1 MVKKRRFSL
10 EMKDGV
16 EVRTLEELQDN
27 FSLEKV
33 LFYISNGKMQTWLRK
48 RDYNDIA
55 DSIEQ
60 LDSSDPEYNKNICGI
75 FGVEYDESELEDLE
89 KAKERNRKLELL
101 KQFTDNQEILDNAYF
116 AAFEQDDIYDLLD
129 EGANTIYL
137 CGERFSIP
145 LTVSGVTYI
154 GVNNPVAVISSK
166 TVIDWNE
173 KNISISGVR
182 FDDKYQTLFRTKEN
196 NEKAE
201 LEARIR
207 AEEEARIRVEMES
220 MRQTERGSYNTES
233 KTIKKEVDVGRYV
246 LSLKD
251 MILGPQE
258 KILTK
263 ILRQIQ

>member
-1 MVKKRRFSL
+1 MAKKIRFSL

-33 LFYISNGKMQTWLRK
+33 LFYISNGKMQTWLRD
-48 RDYNDIA
+48 RYHNDIA

-60 LDSSDPEYNKNICGI
+60 LDSSDPEYNKKLCGF

-166 TVIDWNE
+166 TVVNWKE
-173 KNISISGVR
+173 KNISINGVR
-182 FDDKYQTLFRTKEN
+182 FDDEYQALIDNAAKINGNDIYGNYKES
-196 NEKAE
+196 E
-201 LEARIR
+201 LSSMLSPQAKS
-207 AEEEARIRVEMES
+207 ES
-220 MRQTERGSYNTES
+220 RETYKKLS
-233 KTIKKEVDVGRYV
+233 KQFEGVHYDIDRDIKELK
-246 LSLKD
+246 LSL
-251 MILGPQE
+251 
-258 KILTK
+258 
-263 ILRQIQ
+263 IQSGIAGMAKSYLERL